1 MAPYHCGV
9 NSAADAVAGQTVY
22 RGQTTGNVDVWRGI
36 RYATP
41 PTGDLRWRRARPLE
55 PTSGTVDATTFG
67 SVAPQQV
74 NPGVPLSPDAVKSE
88 DCLFLNVWAPQ
99 GAAGDGRRLPVMVWI
114 HGGAYVFGAGT
125 QPIYDGAHLASTQN
139 IVVVTLNYR
148 LGALG
153 FADLG
158 APGPGTAGAAGPTAS
173 AGGRYESNAG
183 LSDVLTALRWV
194 ADTIDA
200 FGGDPDNVTVA
211 GESAGG
217 GMVTTLLTMPLA
229 RGLFHRAVA
238 QSSPVTSVYDR
249 ARARFVVER
258 LTAAVGGTCGDIESF
273 AALDTDKLVAA
284 TMKAFTGVPA
294 AHPGTIPFSP
304 VVDGDLVPRHPI
316 DVYRDGESLPIPLL
330 IGTNRDEAALFKF
343 MKSPLLPI
351 SEPAIV
357 QMFTAIASEYPEVSI
372 PTAERVA
379 AAYPGAKAKSMGLDV
394 ARDMAFRMPTV
405 WAAEG
410 HAGVA
415 PVHLYRF
422 DWSTRLLRAI
432 GIRAS
437 HATEVPYLF
446 GYFPS
451 GKAGFQFWLG
461 GRRVGE
467 RIAADMQA
475 RWGSFIRDGDPNSR
489 LDSATPSWPTF
500 TTDRRATLVIDA
512 HDSVVDDLD
521 GPLREAWGD
530 EVLGFR

>member
-1 MAPYHCGV
+1 MAQTSRPNHQAPYHCGV

-125 QPIYDGAHLASTQN
+125 QPIYDGANLASTQN

-158 APGPGTAGAAGPTAS
+158 APEPGTAGAADPTAS

-217 GMVTTLLTMPLA
+217 GIVTTLLTMPLA

-249 ARARFVVER
+249 ARAAYVAER
-258 LTAAVGGTCGDIESF
+258 LTAAVGGTCGDIDSF
-273 AALDTDKLVAA
+273 AALDTDKVVAA

-316 DVYRDGESLPIPLL
+316 DVYREGESLPIPLL

-343 MKSPLLPI
+343 MKSPLMPI
-351 SEPAIV
+351 AEPAIM
-357 QMFTAIASEYPEVSI
+357 QMFTAIATEYPEVSI

-379 AAYPGAKAKSMGLDV
+379 AAYPGTKAK
-394 ARDMAFRMPTV
+394 
-405 WAAEG
+405 
-410 HAGVA
+410 
-415 PVHLYRF
+415 
-422 DWSTRLLRAI
+422 
-432 GIRAS
+432 
-437 HATEVPYLF
+437 
-446 GYFPS
+446 
-451 GKAGFQFWLG
+451 FWLG

-475 RWGSFIRDGDPNSR
+475 RWGSFIRDGDPNSG
-489 LDSATPSWPTF
+489 LDSPASTWPTF
-500 TTDRRATLVIDA
+500 TTDRRATLAIDA

>member
-1 MAPYHCGV
+1 M
-9 NSAADAVAGQTVY
+9 
-22 RGQTTGNVDVWRGI
+22 
-36 RYATP
+36 
-41 PTGDLRWRRARPLE
+41 
-55 PTSGTVDATTFG
+55 
-67 SVAPQQV
+67 
-74 NPGVPLSPDAVKSE
+74 
-88 DCLFLNVWAPQ
+88 
-99 GAAGDGRRLPVMVWI
+99 
-114 HGGAYVFGAGT
+114 
-125 QPIYDGAHLASTQN
+125 
-139 IVVVTLNYR
+139 VVTLNYR

-158 APGPGTAGAAGPTAS
+158 APGPGTAGAASPTAS

>member
-1 MAPYHCGV
+1 MAGR
-9 NSAADAVAGQTVY
+9 TVY
-22 RGQTTGNVDVWRGI
+22 RGQTSGDVDVWRGI

-55 PTSGTVDATTFG
+55 PESGTVDATAFG
-67 SVAPQQV
+67 AVAPQEV
-74 NPGVPLSPDAVKSE
+74 NPGVPMSPDAIKSE
-88 DCLFLNVWAPQ
+88 DCLFLNVWAPS

-158 APGPGTAGAAGPTAS
+158 AGGSGAGGVSDSA
-173 AGGRYESNAG
+173 AGGRYETNAA

-217 GMVTTLLTMPLA
+217 GIVTTLLTMPLA

-249 ARARFVVER
+249 ARAAYVAER
-258 LTAAVGGTCGDIESF
+258 LTAAVGGTCGDIDSF
-273 AALDTDKLVAA
+273 AALDTDKVVAA

-343 MKSPLLPI
+343 MKSPLMPI
-351 SEPAIV
+351 AEPAIM
-357 QMFTAIASEYPEVSI
+357 QMFTAIATEYPEVSI

-379 AAYPGAKAKSMGLDV
+379 AAYPGTKAKSMGLDV

-410 HAGVA
+410 HAGVPPSISIDSIGPHGCCA
-415 PVHLYRF
+415 SWGFARRMPPRCRTCSATFRAARQASSSGSEVDGSASESPRTCRRGGVRSSATATRTPV
-422 DWSTRLLRAI
+422 STRLRA
-432 GIRAS
+432 R
-437 HATEVPYLF
+437 
-446 GYFPS
+446 
-451 GKAGFQFWLG
+451 
-461 GRRVGE
+461 GRRSPRTVG
-467 RIAADMQA
+467 Q
-475 RWGSFIRDGDPNSR
+475 R
-489 LDSATPSWPTF
+489 LSSTL
-500 TTDRRATLVIDA
+500 TTASSTISTGHCVKPGETR
-512 HDSVVDDLD
+512 S
-521 GPLREAWGD
+521 
-530 EVLGFR
+530 